1 MRTIGTAAASVDARI
16 RHSRRTGG
24 RIGRPASPTATL
36 SCMAESMSAKR
47 SANAVAN
54 FLAAR
59 RYTRD
64 EIFAEPGP
72 VPGEAGAHGWWFRD
86 IPGDIDVS
94 GCEQRDGW
102 TLLYV
107 GISPGPPRADGK
119 PQNPQDLR
127 KRIRYHFGAGNAGA
141 DGSTLRKSLGVLL
154 GEQLGFALRR
164 IGSGKRQTFA
174 GGEAVLT
181 QWMAENAAVS
191 WVLHPEPWY
200 LEAKLINALDLPLN
214 FQENNRNT
222 FAPVRKKL
230 RRDAA
235 VKAGKMRVLAEW
247 S

>member
-1 MRTIGTAAASVDARI
+1 
-16 RHSRRTGG
+16 
-24 RIGRPASPTATL
+24 
-36 SCMAESMSAKR
+36 MAESMAAKR
-47 SANAVAN
+47 SANAVAK
-54 FLAAR
+54 FLAAQ

-64 EIFAEPGP
+64 EIFADPCP

-107 GISPGPPRADGK
+107 GISPGPPRAGGK
-119 PQNPQDLR
+119 PQTPQDLR
-127 KRIRYHFGAGNAGA
+127 KRIRYHFGAGHASA

-154 GEQLGFALRR
+154 GDRLGFALRR

-181 QWMAENAAVS
+181 EWMAENAAVS
-191 WVLHPEPWY
+191 WVLHPEPWH
-200 LEAKLINALDLPLN
+200 LEAKLIGALDLPLN
-214 FQENNRNT
+214 FQDNERNS
-222 FAPVRKKL
+222 FAPELKRL

-235 VKAGKMRVLAEW
+235 VKAAKMRVLAEW

>member
-1 MRTIGTAAASVDARI
+1 MVSHGHGATVHNVSA
-16 RHSRRTGG
+16 
-24 RIGRPASPTATL
+24 TATTL
-36 SCMAESMSAKR
+36 SDMAESMSER
-47 SANAVAN
+47 RRANAVVN
-54 FLAAR
+54 FLAAQ
-59 RYTRD
+59 RYTRA
-64 EIFAEPGP
+64 EVFADPCP
-72 VPGEAGAHGWWFRD
+72 VPSAAGAYGWWFRD
-86 IPGDIDVS
+86 IPGGIDVS

-107 GISPGPPRADGK
+107 GISPGPPRTDGK
-119 PQNPQDLR
+119 PYVPQDLR
-127 KRIRYHFGAGNAGA
+127 KRVRYHFGAGNAGA

-154 GEQLGFALRR
+154 GDQLGFALRR

-200 LEAKLINALDLPLN
+200 LEPKLIDALNLPLN
-214 FQENNRNT
+214 FQENGRNA
-222 FAPVRKKL
+222 FAPELK
-230 RRDAA
+230 RRRREAA

>member
-1 MRTIGTAAASVDARI
+1 
-16 RHSRRTGG
+16 
-24 RIGRPASPTATL
+24 
-36 SCMAESMSAKR
+36 MAESMSARR
-47 SANAVAN
+47 SADAVAN
-54 FLAAR
+54 FLAAQR
-59 RYTRD
+59 HTRE
-64 EIFAEPGP
+64 EIFSDPDP
-72 VPGEAGAHGWWFRD
+72 VPAQAGAHGWWFRE

-107 GISPGPPRADGK
+107 GISPGPPRSDGK
-119 PQNPQDLR
+119 PPTPQDLR
-127 KRIRYHFGAGNAGA
+127 KRIRYHFGAGNASA

-154 GEQLGFALRR
+154 GDQLGFALRR
-164 IGSGKRQTFA
+164 IGSGKRMTFA

-181 QWMAENAAVS
+181 QWMAENVTVS

-200 LEAKLINALDLPLN
+200 LEAKLIKALDLPLN
-214 FQENNRNT
+214 FQDNERNA
-222 FAPVRKKL
+222 FAPQLKKL